1 MNITK
6 ESKNKELKFMT
17 FESWQKLSDETS
29 RQYEAFCIYRDMGI
43 ERSIGEV
50 AKLWSKSGATS
61 RLNQWSSKYHWVER
75 ATAFDEHI
83 DEIKRT
89 RNEEAIVE
97 MSARHAD
104 YALRIQE
111 KAIEALNLVKPEEL
125 KPNDLIKWYDVAVK
139 IERLSRGLSTENINR
154 ESEFKEVRNDAITK
168 ENLEK
173 PEIRR
178 KANQLIRAIADS
190 QSSSNGVSTTSK

>member
-1 MNITK
+1 MQIT
-6 ESKNKELKFMT
+6 
-17 FESWQKLSDETS
+17 
-29 RQYEAFCIYRDMGI
+29 
-43 ERSIGEV
+43 
-50 AKLWSKSGATS
+50 
-61 RLNQWSSKYHWVER
+61 H
-75 ATAFDEHI
+75 
-83 DEIKRT
+83 
-89 RNEEAIVE
+89 
-97 MSARHAD
+97 
-104 YALRIQE
+104 LRIQE

-190 QSSSNGVSTTSK
+190 QSSSNGVSTNSK